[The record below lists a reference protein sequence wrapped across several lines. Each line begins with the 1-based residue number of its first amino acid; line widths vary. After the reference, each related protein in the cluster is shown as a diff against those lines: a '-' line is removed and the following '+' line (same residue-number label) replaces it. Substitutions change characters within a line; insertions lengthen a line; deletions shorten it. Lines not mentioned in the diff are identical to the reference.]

1 MAESL
6 TTLPNSK
13 AQLQERLQAGRI
25 TWAWPVIIVFARL
38 IFAVLA
44 QALVAGLFML
54 QGHPT
59 PWQAAAPWWIVY
71 GTLIDIGCL
80 ALLAWLARKEG
91 FRLLDLISFQRQYLK
106 RDLLLGVGLFVLVAI
121 LAVPWAAISGLL
133 IYGATPAPLA
143 FVPLPL
149 WGALYSLLIWPIIW
163 AIAEE
168 MTYQGYVLPR
178 LELLSGRA
186 WLAIIVMSFGFG
198 LQHTALPLMLDWRW
212 AAYRFVTSLLVG
224 IVMAIFYL
232 RIRRLL
238 PLIIAH
244 WAANFVS
251 VLMFVVLP
259 LMTS

>member
-1 MAESL
+1 
-6 TTLPNSK
+6 
-13 AQLQERLQAGRI
+13 
-25 TWAWPVIIVFARL
+25 VVF
-38 IFAVLA
+38 
-44 QALVAGLFML
+44 
-54 QGHPT
+54 
-59 PWQAAAPWWIVY
+59 
-71 GTLIDIGCL
+71 
-80 ALLAWLARKEG
+80 
-91 FRLLDLISFQRQYLK
+91 
-106 RDLLLGVGLFVLVAI
+106 FVLVAI

-149 WGALYSLLIWPIIW
+149 WGALYALLVWPILW

-168 MTYQGYVLPR
+168 MTYQGYALPR
-178 LELLSGRA
+178 LEVLSGRA
-186 WLAIIVMSFGFG
+186 WLAIIIMSFGYG

-212 AAYRFVTSLLVG
+212 AAYRFGTSLLVG

-232 RIRRLL
+232 RVRRLL

-259 LMTS
+259 LMTAGA